1 MASDLKTEKLG
12 KKLLSRFTRQLTDQ
26 VFLFLQQ
33 DPELYQEYQA
43 LVRKSSSNGV
53 NSVLGRMITEAYDLV
68 NLNKETHP
76 PVPAAEKVTRH
87 AIRWEKEDLEVQ
99 KKVLYGDR
107 TCSLPIPDPARRKRP
122 SERKDRTRKV
132 FFRKNTPVKEKS
144 LTGFSLYS
152 TIAPGDI
159 HAG

>member
-43 LVRKSSSNGV
+43 LVRESSSNGV

-76 PVPAAEKVTRH
+76 QSPLLKKYTRH

-107 TCSLPIPDPARRKRP
+107 DLFTPNPRP
-122 SERKDRTRKV
+122 SEEKKTVRKKGPDQESL
-132 FFRKNTPVKEKS
+132 FEKNTPVKEKS

>member
-33 DPELYQEYQA
+33 DPELYEEYQA
-43 LVRKSSSNGV
+43 LVRDSSPNGV

-76 PVPAAEKVTRH
+76 QSPLLKKYTRH
-87 AIRWEKEDLEVQ
+87 AVRWEKEDLEVQ

-107 TCSLPIPDPARRKRP
+107 DLFTPQP
-122 SERKDRTRKV
+122 SKSGEERKSPKKKGPDQ
-132 FFRKNTPVKEKS
+132 ES
-144 LTGFSLYS
+144 LF
-152 TIAPGDI
+152 
-159 HAG
+159 

>member
-43 LVRKSSSNGV
+43 LVRESSSNGV

-76 PVPAAEKVTRH
+76 QSPLLK
-87 AIRWEKEDLEVQ
+87 
-99 KKVLYGDR
+99 
-107 TCSLPIPDPARRKRP
+107 
-122 SERKDRTRKV
+122 
-132 FFRKNTPVKEKS
+132 
-144 LTGFSLYS
+144 
-152 TIAPGDI
+152 
-159 HAG
+159 

>member
-33 DPELYQEYQA
+33 DPELYEEYQA
-43 LVRKSSSNGV
+43 LVRDSSPNGV

-76 PVPAAEKVTRH
+76 QSPLLKKYTRH
-87 AIRWEKEDLEVQ
+87 AVRWEKEDLEVQ
-99 KKVLYGDR
+99 KKSPLRGPGPVY
-107 TCSLPIPDPARRKRP
+107 SPAGQIR
-122 SERKDRTRKV
+122 
-132 FFRKNTPVKEKS
+132 
-144 LTGFSLYS
+144 
-152 TIAPGDI
+152 
-159 HAG
+159 